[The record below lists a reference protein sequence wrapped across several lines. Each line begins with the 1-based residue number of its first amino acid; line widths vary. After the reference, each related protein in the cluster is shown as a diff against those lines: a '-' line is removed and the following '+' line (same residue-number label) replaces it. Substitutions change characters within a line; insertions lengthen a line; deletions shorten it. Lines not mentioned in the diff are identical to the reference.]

1 MKSSSLACFIVLST
15 LLCLAGL
22 NSASL
27 AAEESIILKMNIQRF
42 PSESTFTA
50 TANHWADCVKKAT
63 GGKIEIKIFLETLAQ
78 GPASFA
84 AAQQG
89 GIADITQ
96 LVCSF
101 ISPRVKDVAALELP
115 GAYPADRFPE
125 VAQKIRPVMT
135 KIMDAQGIKYLGVHY
150 TDSALVVASREKHYV
165 KPADMKGSKIRIP
178 GMWMTKALEVWGA
191 SPTMILPPEMY
202 NAMQTGVVDACG
214 SILDLVALLKL
225 YEVGPQ
231 VTEWPNTTIAMM
243 MFGMNKDKFNRLDK
257 KDQDILLKCAEEA
270 ERFSFDYGV
279 NKEKKTWEQ
288 INSKIKRRTLTK
300 DELEEWQKS
309 VLPVYKEARGYCGLE
324 GNKLIDIFDEMMNRN
339 TR

>member
-1 MKSSSLACFIVLST
+1 MIAVSVLF
-15 LLCLAGL
+15 CLAALSGD
-22 NSASL
+22 SF
-27 AAEESIILKMNIQRF
+27 AAEGQIVLKMNIQRF
-42 PSESTFTA
+42 PPESTFTK
-50 TANHWADCVKKAT
+50 TANHWADLVKKAT
-63 GGKIEIKIFLETLAQ
+63 DGKIEIKIFLETLAQ
-78 GPASFA
+78 GPASFS

-101 ISPRVKDVAALELP
+101 ISPRVKGVAALELP

-125 VAQKIRPVMT
+125 VAEKIRPAMS
-135 KIMDAQGIKYLGVHY
+135 KIMDAQGIKYLGVEY

-165 KPADMKGSKIRIP
+165 KPEDMKGQKIRIP

-225 YEVGPQ
+225 YEVGPY
-231 VTEWPNTTIAMM
+231 VTEWPNTTIATMLL
-243 MFGMNKDKFNRLDK
+243 GMNQKKFNSLDK
-257 KDQDILLKCAEEA
+257 KYQEILVNTAKEA
-270 ERFSFDYGV
+270 EQFSFKYGV
-279 NKEKKTWEQ
+279 EKEKKTWEQ
-288 INSKIKRRTLTK
+288 IAPKIKRRTLTK
-300 DELEEWQKS
+300 EEVQVWMKAA
-309 VLPVYKEARGYCGLE
+309 LPVYKEARKYCGPE
-324 GNKLIDIFDEMMNRN
+324 GEEMIDIFDKMMNRN

>member
-1 MKSSSLACFIVLST
+1 MVMSV
-15 LLCLAGL
+15 LLCQAALICDA
-22 NSASL
+22 L
-27 AAEESIILKMNIQRF
+27 AADPKIVLKMNIQRF
-42 PSESTFTA
+42 PPESTFTA
-50 TANHWADCVKKAT
+50 TANHWAECINNAT
-63 GGKIEIKIFLETLAQ
+63 NGRIEVKIFLETLAQ

-125 VAQKIRPVMT
+125 VANKIRPVMEA
-135 KIMDAQGIKYLGVHY
+135 IMEKQGIKYLGVHY

-178 GMWMTKALEVWGA
+178 GMWMTKALEIWGA

-225 YEVGPQ
+225 YEVGPY
-231 VTEWPNTTIAMM
+231 VTEWPDTTIATM
-243 MFGMNKDKFNRLDK
+243 MFGMNKDKFNKLDK
-257 KDQDILLKCAEEA
+257 ADQHILLKCAQDA
-270 ERFSFDYGV
+270 ERFSFEYGV

-288 INSKIKRRTLTK
+288 IDPKIKRRTLTK
-300 DELEEWQKS
+300 EQLKDWQES
-309 VLPVYKEARGYCGLE
+309 VLPVYKEARGYCGPD
-324 GNKLIDIFDEMMNRN
+324 GNKLIDIFDEMSGRH